1 MLNKNKLTEYPHY
14 LFNKVK
20 RMREST
26 VMLMVILIATFI
38 FVISFSMLIHEFS
51 NEIKS
56 RGGARQVI
64 VDIGKEAK
72 SVLDDINK
80 EESKEEARR

>member
-26 VMLMVILIATFI
+26 VMLIVILIATFI
-38 FVISFSMLIHEFS
+38 FVISFSMLIHKFS
-51 NEIKS
+51 NEVKS

-64 VDIGKEAK
+64 VDMGKEVK

-80 EESKEEARR
+80 EELKEEVRR